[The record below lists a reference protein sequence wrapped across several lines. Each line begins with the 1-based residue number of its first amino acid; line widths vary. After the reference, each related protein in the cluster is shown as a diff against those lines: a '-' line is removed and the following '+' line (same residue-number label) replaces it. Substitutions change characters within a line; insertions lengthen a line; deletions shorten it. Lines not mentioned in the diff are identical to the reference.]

1 MKLKPSVGQQVRLND
16 EGFRSI
22 WQTTLGLTHM
32 KTLVMTVTSVDDESI
47 TYPEITY
54 IMEVDD
60 PEINMYLLNHT
71 MFDLVTNNV
80 SRTR

>member
-16 EGFRSI
+16 EGLRSI

-60 PEINMYLLNHT
+60 PEINMNLLNHT

>member
-16 EGFRSI
+16 EGLRSI
-22 WQTTLGLTHM
+22 WQTTVGLTHM

-47 TYPEITY
+47 TYPEVTY
-54 IMEVDD
+54 IMEVDNPD
-60 PEINMYLLNHT
+60 INMYLLNHT
-71 MFDLVTNNV
+71 MFDLVNNNV